1 MDKSIRIEFM
11 EENKLQVIIEESG
24 LEKSKAQ
31 VLLEKF
37 GNYFAIAAEWEKKA
51 QTLVVTDVGQRAEM
65 KMAREARLFL
75 NGKRV
80 DIEKTRKVLK
90 EQSLREGQ
98 TIDSIAKILTNL
110 ISPIET
116 HLEAQE
122 RFAEIQEAKRVAA
135 LKLVREAEVLP
146 YIEFLPMV
154 MELGTMSEEDYGKLL
169 NGAKLQKQAKEDE
182 ERRMEEERVA
192 RLKAELLRRERS
204 AMMNPYN
211 PYIGEAMPDFGTI
224 SEERFEELLNAG
236 KAAKLSWEKKQE
248 EIRLENE
255 RLRKEKEEADRI
267 HREEMEKMAKERA
280 EAVRLENEA
289 RMKLQMQLDAE
300 KEKARKIEEERQKEA
315 QRLEYEI
322 WQEEIRL
329 AREKKAA
336 EMLAKAAAAAPD
348 KEKLLAFADMLEGL
362 KLPETKSPGAIEIMV
377 VASERLMDI
386 VGFIKRRAE
395 QL

>member
-1 MDKSIRIEFM
+1 MDKSLKIEFM

-51 QTLVVTDVGQRAEM
+51 QTLVVTDVGQKTEM

-75 NGKRV
+75 KEKRV

-169 NGAKLQKQAKEDE
+169 NGAKLQKQAKENA
-182 ERRMEEERVA
+182 ERKAEEERVA
-192 RLKAELLRRERS
+192 RLKAEAEERER
-204 AMMNPYN
+204 
-211 PYIGEAMPDFGTI
+211 
-224 SEERFEELLNAG
+224 
-236 KAAKLSWEKKQE
+236 
-248 EIRLENE
+248 IRLENE

-267 HREEMEKMAKERA
+267 HREEMERMAKERA
-280 EAVRLENEA
+280 EAVKLENEA
-289 RMKLQMQLDAE
+289 RLKLQMQLEAE
-300 KEKARKIEEERQKEA
+300 KEKSRKIEEERQKEA
-315 QRLEYEI
+315 QRLEFERK
-322 WQEEIRL
+322 QEEMRL

-336 EMLAKAAAAAPD
+336 ELLAKVAAAAPD
-348 KEKLLAFADMLEGL
+348 KKKLNDFAEMLDNLEYPKMTTEKGL
-362 KLPETKSPGAIEIMV
+362 
-377 VASERLMDI
+377 DI
-386 VGFIKRRAE
+386 FEAVRDRISDISLFISQQAN

>member
-1 MDKSIRIEFM
+1 MDKSLKIKFM

-51 QTLVVTDVGQRAEM
+51 QTLVVTDVGQKTEM

-75 NGKRV
+75 KEKRV
-80 DIEKTRKVLK
+80 DIEKTRKALK

-122 RFAEIQEAKRVAA
+122 RFAEIKEAKRVAA

-169 NGAKLQKQAKEDE
+169 NGAKLQKQAKEDAERKAE
-182 ERRMEEERVA
+182 EDRVA
-192 RLKAELLRRERS
+192 RIKAEAEERER
-204 AMMNPYN
+204 
-211 PYIGEAMPDFGTI
+211 
-224 SEERFEELLNAG
+224 
-236 KAAKLSWEKKQE
+236 
-248 EIRLENE
+248 IRLENE

-267 HREEMEKMAKERA
+267 HRAEMEKMAMERA
-280 EAVRLENEA
+280 EAVKLENEA
-289 RMKLQMQLDAE
+289 RMKLQMQLEAE

-315 QRLEYEI
+315 QRLEFERK
-322 WQEEIRL
+322 QEEMRL

-336 EMLAKAAAAAPD
+336 EMLAKVAAAAPD
-348 KEKLLAFADMLEGL
+348 KKKLNDFAEMLDNLEYPKMSTPL
-362 KLPETKSPGAIEIMV
+362 AIESINAAQEV
-377 VASERLMDI
+377 IATLSVSLKNQAN
-386 VGFIKRRAE
+386 

>member
-1 MDKSIRIEFM
+1 MDKSLKIKFM

-51 QTLVVTDVGQRAEM
+51 QTLVVTDVGQKTEM

-75 NGKRV
+75 KEKRV

-169 NGAKLQKQAKEDE
+169 NGAKLQKQAKEDA
-182 ERRMEEERVA
+182 ERKAEEERVA
-192 RLKAELLRRERS
+192 QELKKTVYLQRSKDLSPFVPYLTWVIPDLKNMSDKEFEDVMAAAKQMKAEWLE
-204 AMMNPYN
+204 
-211 PYIGEAMPDFGTI
+211 
-224 SEERFEELLNAG
+224 
-236 KAAKLSWEKKQE
+236 KQE
-248 EIRLENE
+248 KARIENE
-255 RLRKEKEEADRI
+255 RLRKEKEDADRI

-280 EAVRLENEA
+280 EAVKLENEA
-289 RMKLQMQLDAE
+289 RMKLQMQLEAE
-300 KEKARKIEEERQKEA
+300 KEKARKIEEQRQKEV
-315 QRLEYEI
+315 QRLEFERK
-322 WQEEIRL
+322 QEEMRL

-336 EMLAKAAAAAPD
+336 EMLAKVAAAAPD
-348 KEKLLAFADMLEGL
+348 KKKLNDFAEMLDNLEYPKMSTPL
-362 KLPETKSPGAIEIMV
+362 AIESINAAQEV
-377 VASERLMDI
+377 IATLSVSLKNQAN
-386 VGFIKRRAE
+386 

>member
-1 MDKSIRIEFM
+1 MDKSIKIEFM

-75 NGKRV
+75 KGKRV

-192 RLKAELLRRERS
+192 RVKAEAEERER
-204 AMMNPYN
+204 
-211 PYIGEAMPDFGTI
+211 
-224 SEERFEELLNAG
+224 
-236 KAAKLSWEKKQE
+236 
-248 EIRLENE
+248 IRLENE

-289 RMKLQMQLDAE
+289 RMKLQMQLEAE
-300 KEKARKIEEERQKEA
+300 KEKARKVEEERQKEA
-315 QRLEYEI
+315 QRLEYERR
-322 WQEEIRL
+322 QEEMRL
-329 AREKKAA
+329 AREKRAA

-348 KEKLLAFADMLEGL
+348 KEKLLAFADMLEGI

-386 VGFIKRRAE
+386 VRFIKRRAE
-395 QL
+395 LL